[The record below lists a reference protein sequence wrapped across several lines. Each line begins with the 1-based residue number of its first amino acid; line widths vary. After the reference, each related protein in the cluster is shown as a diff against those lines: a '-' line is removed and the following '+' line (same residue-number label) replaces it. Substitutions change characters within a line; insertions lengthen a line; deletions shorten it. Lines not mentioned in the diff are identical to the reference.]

1 MSFTMLRIPRN
12 CINFRH
18 LMLFGFVLMFAFGD
32 FGEATT
38 SINPVV
44 DTYTAEH
51 TKSAAPEITDSY
63 GKNLYYDIEYSW
75 THYDLPPIPEHV
87 HPSPQTDEANQSP
100 VDDNHRGHK
109 YSIIDF
115 SDAMSKFPN
124 SPLHQR
130 NSDSVGAH
138 YRGSLEAKSASQSIS
153 TSQTQS
159 PSSPVV
165 KYDQQNFFGV
175 GDIPTFDFD
184 LVRRLCFLNGRDRI
198 QPYLKC
204 YARFQKDFK
213 DWNPEKIPEDLEYRM
228 LFFLSVR
235 PEVMAR
241 EIRNY
246 YVNLINKHRSVNGVS
261 EIYFDENENTRLDHI
276 LRSTECTTDVT
287 DPLYFDYLS
296 DPVIAL
302 DNIAQPFGM
311 GVAIHNEPNKKY
323 HWHVKFTDPISCKIK
338 DE

>member
-44 DTYTAEH
+44 DTYTA
-51 TKSAAPEITDSY
+51 
-63 GKNLYYDIEYSW
+63 
-75 THYDLPPIPEHV
+75 
-87 HPSPQTDEANQSP
+87 
-100 VDDNHRGHK
+100 
-109 YSIIDF
+109 
-115 SDAMSKFPN
+115 
-124 SPLHQR
+124 
-130 NSDSVGAH
+130 
-138 YRGSLEAKSASQSIS
+138 
-153 TSQTQS
+153 
-159 PSSPVV
+159 
-165 KYDQQNFFGV
+165 
-175 GDIPTFDFD
+175 
-184 LVRRLCFLNGRDRI
+184 
-198 QPYLKC
+198 
-204 YARFQKDFK
+204 
-213 DWNPEKIPEDLEYRM
+213 EDLEYRM